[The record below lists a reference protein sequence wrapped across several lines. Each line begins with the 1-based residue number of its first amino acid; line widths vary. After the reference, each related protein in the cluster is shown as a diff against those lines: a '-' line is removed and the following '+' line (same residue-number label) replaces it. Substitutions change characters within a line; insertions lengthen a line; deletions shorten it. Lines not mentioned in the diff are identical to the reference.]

1 MNSKA
6 KSVGLQELQST
17 KNKIT
22 AFTVL
27 SLSKND
33 PDVLALK
40 YLEGVDNITLCL
52 DTLDEFADDAF
63 DRQNQICYFF

>member
-1 MNSKA
+1 MDYSEIRFKFKDLLEKRKDLNYA
-6 KSVGLQELQST
+6 
-17 KNKIT
+17 
-22 AFTVL
+22 
-27 SLSKND
+27 ND

-63 DRQNQICYFF
+63 DRQNLIFYFL